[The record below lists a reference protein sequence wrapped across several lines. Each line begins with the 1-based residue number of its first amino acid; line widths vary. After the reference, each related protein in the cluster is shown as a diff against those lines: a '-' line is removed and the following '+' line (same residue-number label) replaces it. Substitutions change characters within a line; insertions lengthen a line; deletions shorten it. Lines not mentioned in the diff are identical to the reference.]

1 MVEISKETFNEL
13 VQNPNTISLDQSIA
27 LKNIIKKYPFFQV
40 ARVIELI
47 GLKKF
52 NNIELLHDWSIDMGL
67 EFLGLNGGLIQ
78 FDINK
83 LSSKKEESFK
93 DFLWEDA
100 SWFTQF
106 AKKLHYKNPGKCK
119 IFVKKSW
126 LDNSSKLIFKNLETI
141 SFHYIGKKIFY
152 SVESYFKDKIFLFPV
167 FIIAKAPVPYVLLTD
182 PFSKQVCPTA
192 AAC

>member
-1 MVEISKETFNEL
+1 
-13 VQNPNTISLDQSIA
+13 
-27 LKNIIKKYPFFQV
+27 
-40 ARVIELI
+40 
-47 GLKKF
+47 
-52 NNIELLHDWSIDMGL
+52 MGL

-141 SFHYIGKKIFY
+141 FSNSFTFSPSIRDRLLFLRTLITAFI
-152 SVESYFKDKIFLFPV
+152 SLLSYTAFP
-167 FIIAKAPVPYVLLTD
+167 
-182 PFSKQVCPTA
+182 
-192 AAC
+192 